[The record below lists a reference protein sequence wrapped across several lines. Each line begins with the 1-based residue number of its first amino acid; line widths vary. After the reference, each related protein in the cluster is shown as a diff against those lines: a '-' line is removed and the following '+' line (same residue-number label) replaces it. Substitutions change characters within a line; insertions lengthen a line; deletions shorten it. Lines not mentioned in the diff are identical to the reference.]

1 MKAKRFA
8 YTILV
13 IISLIYSVIVYMV
26 GSGTFSFAIWLAVA
40 AFFAFLLFMNSKDR
54 WKKVPKGIRGIF
66 NGVVAASLVVFII
79 CQGCILSHFFSKGEA
94 DADYLIV
101 LGAQMRDNGPSIVFR
116 YRLDAAADYLKKN
129 PNAKVVV
136 TGGQGANESISE
148 GEGGKAYLME
158 QGISEERIITETESV
173 NTEENIVN
181 AISLIKADTAK
192 SEADMKIAV
201 VTNNFHLFR
210 GTLLAKRHTDATVIG
225 IAAHTEYLY
234 IPNNMVRESFGI
246 LKDLV

>member
-1 MKAKRFA
+1 
-8 YTILV
+8 
-13 IISLIYSVIVYMV
+13 
-26 GSGTFSFAIWLAVA
+26 
-40 AFFAFLLFMNSKDR
+40 
-54 WKKVPKGIRGIF
+54 
-66 NGVVAASLVVFII
+66 
-79 CQGCILSHFFSKGEA
+79 
-94 DADYLIV
+94 
-101 LGAQMRDNGPSIVFR
+101 
-116 YRLDAAADYLKKN
+116 
-129 PNAKVVV
+129 
-136 TGGQGANESISE
+136 
-148 GEGGKAYLME
+148 ME

-210 GTLLAKRHTDATVIG
+210 GALLAKRHTDATVIG

>member
-1 MKAKRFA
+1 MKVKRFV
-8 YTILV
+8 YTI
-13 IISLIYSVIVYMV
+13 IMIASLIYSVIVFMV
-26 GSGTFSFAIWLAVA
+26 GSGTFSYAIWLAA
-40 AFFAFLLFMNSKDR
+40 ALFFGFLLFMDNKDR
-54 WKKVPKGIRGIF
+54 WKKLPKGIRGIF
-66 NGVVAASLVVFII
+66 NGIVAAALVVFII
-79 CQGCILSHFFSKGEA
+79 CQGCILSQFFSKGEA